1 MCINKTIN
9 IVLITCVQRWVY
21 RMHKLLPQA
30 NKIIITVNMDKR
42 YEQAIQRGNKNSPNN
57 YDNTSNLKTICE
69 KVN

>member
-1 MCINKTIN
+1 
-9 IVLITCVQRWVY
+9 
-21 RMHKLLPQA
+21 MHKLLPQA